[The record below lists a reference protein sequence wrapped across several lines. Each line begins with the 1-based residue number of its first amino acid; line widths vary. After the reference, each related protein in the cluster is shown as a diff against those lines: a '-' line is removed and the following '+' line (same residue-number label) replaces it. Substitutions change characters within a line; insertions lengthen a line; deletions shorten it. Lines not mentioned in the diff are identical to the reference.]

1 MGCPESWEALV
12 SAYLDGEVTADE
24 RDRVERHLA
33 GCESCAR
40 LRSELEAD
48 RALFVSLLGRAA
60 ATSAPRVAVRCSERR
75 ARGGAVR
82 IPTPRRYRVL
92 YLVAGIAV
100 GLALGLAVSW
110 DSVAGRPT
118 IGRVASIEGQAL
130 WRTGRGRTHAVALG
144 EEIRGSGSARAAE
157 LPLVGAKTT
166 ELVTGEGSGVAIAL
180 EKGGELRL
188 GAGTAAD
195 LASRA
200 HVSLREG
207 RLELTRDSVGGVS
220 PAIHT
225 TGATVE
231 LRSGR
236 VLVESA
242 GNAARVVLFRG
253 ELDLRASGAETHLVS
268 LHGKPRE
275 VRVGADGEVV
285 LVAPLQ
291 PED

>member
-33 GCESCAR
+33 DCESCAR
-40 LRSELEAD
+40 LRTELESD

-60 ATSAPRVAVRCSERR
+60 ATSASRVSVPRQERR
-75 ARGGAVR
+75 ARGSAVR

-92 YLVAGIAV
+92 YLVAGIV
-100 GLALGLAVSW
+100 IGLSLGLAVSW

-118 IGRVASIEGQAL
+118 IGRVASIDGQAL
-130 WRTGRGRTHAVALG
+130 WRTGRGHTRGVTLG

-166 ELVTGEGSGVAIAL
+166 GLVTGEGSGVAIAL

-188 GAGTAAD
+188 GAGTALD

-220 PAIHT
+220 PAIHIA
-225 TGATVE
+225 GATVE

-236 VLVESA
+236 VLVERA
-242 GNAARVVLFRG
+242 GDAVRVVLLRG

-268 LHGKPRE
+268 LQGKPRE

-285 LVAPLQ
+285 LVAPWAAA
-291 PED
+291 D